1 MFVTETVLEAMAG
14 YFEFTRYII
23 DVWGLAANIDSKSR
37 KKIMNATIF
46 QHIGS
51 LLSGHHPYSQRDS
64 LDTANS
70 VTNVFFIWAS
80 SVQELVKYSLFSK
93 KRYRHT
99 HPHTHTPTY
108 TPLYVDRLFPFC
120 TLTVD

>member
-70 VTNVFFIWAS
+70 VTNVFFYMGIIS
-80 SVQELVKYSLFSK
+80 TGIGEIFPVFKQVRGTTRCVK
-93 KRYRHT
+93 
-99 HPHTHTPTY
+99 
-108 TPLYVDRLFPFC
+108 
-120 TLTVD
+120 

>member
-51 LLSGHHPYSQRDS
+51 LLSGHHPYSQRDV

-70 VTNVFFIWAS
+70 RVPGKKNKYWRCRQARCPGCGTAFLK
-80 SVQELVKYSLFSK
+80 LVRNFL
-93 KRYRHT
+93 
-99 HPHTHTPTY
+99 
-108 TPLYVDRLFPFC
+108 LI
-120 TLTVD
+120 